1 MPFGIQTKSVY
12 GQPMV
17 RSFIL
22 FAALFLSACSMQAMA
37 EKRVPEDVRQHVD
50 AQIDQL
56 IAGETGFIL
65 DAFPDDAD
73 NPELLTQIERME
85 RNVPDG
91 NELSRDIVGVMGS
104 TEQAYNDTQGAVRR
118 GTYNLAHELKFED
131 GYLLVQTATTLN
143 ADGKCCVLR
152 SINATRSDVSPMRDG
167 QVSRA
172 RLFRILAL
180 LLAIS
185 SFATLVFL
193 IIRIGGRKASESQMG

>member
-1 MPFGIQTKSVY
+1 
-12 GQPMV
+12 
-17 RSFIL
+17 
-22 FAALFLSACSMQAMA
+22 MQAMA

-152 SINATRSDVSPMRDG
+152 SINATRFDVSPMRDG

-180 LLAIS
+180 LLVIS

-193 IIRIGGRKASESQMG
+193 IIRIGGRKARESQMG